1 MAQVIV
7 RHLEPE
13 VRAELL
19 NRAALHGWSMEEE
32 VLQILRHAVSQP
44 APLRLGSRI
53 AQRFA
58 GIGLVDPLPELH
70 QPVNMPP
77 GFDR

>member
-1 MAQVIV
+1 MEHVIV

-13 VRAELL
+13 VRAELMH
-19 NRAALHGWSMEEE
+19 RAALHGWSMEEE
-32 VLQILRHAVSQP
+32 VLQILRSAVSQP

-58 GIGLVDPLPELH
+58 GVGLIDPLPELH
-70 QPVNMPP
+70 QPVNRPQ
-77 GFDR
+77 GFDK